1 MRACTNIVAE
11 IRQRQP
17 VVLADQLGLQELER
31 HLELGE
37 FQSAEQ
43 LAGKFRLRVGRAY
56 REGKLG
62 CNLISEAHH
71 SFEVE
76 FANRVH
82 AWEEEVE
89 EDDVP
94 EEEEVEEME
103 EDVLEEDELEH
114 QRLLSLLSMS
124 RRIERE
130 LGSLRIERKRWN
142 HSVSEEK
149 RWNHSEEKIWNHSEE
164 EADEGEFSDESMEEE
179 GMMYENYSRGSTNNH
194 FAKSFRNIETYSNQ
208 LHAEL

>member
-1 MRACTNIVAE
+1 MRACANIVAE
-11 IRQRQP
+11 IRHSYT

-31 HLELGE
+31 RLELGE

-56 REGKLG
+56 REGKLD

-124 RRIERE
+124 RRIEKE

-142 HSVSEEK
+142 HNEEQ
-149 RWNHSEEKIWNHSEE
+149 RWNHSEEKKWNHSEE

-179 GMMYENYSRGSTNNH
+179 GMMDENYSRGSMSNH
-194 FAKSFRNIETYSNQ
+194 FVKSFGNIETYSNQ

>member
-1 MRACTNIVAE
+1 M
-11 IRQRQP
+11 
-17 VVLADQLGLQELER
+17 
-31 HLELGE
+31 
-37 FQSAEQ
+37 
-43 LAGKFRLRVGRAY
+43 
-56 REGKLG
+56 
-62 CNLISEAHH
+62 
-71 SFEVE
+71 
-76 FANRVH
+76 H

-124 RRIERE
+124 RGIERE

-179 GMMYENYSRGSTNNH
+179 GMMYENYSRGSSSNH
-194 FAKSFRNIETYSNQ
+194 FVKSFGNIETYSNQ